1 MKKSTK
7 SLKRTPLR
15 KKTKSKTNSWYRQKA
30 VEFAKLIAK
39 HRDNYRCVKCGKS
52 AEQGYQIHGSH
63 IFPEGKYHA
72 MSFLTEN
79 IKALCARCHMD
90 WHENPL
96 DTGWFIEK
104 FPDRYK
110 KLKKMSISNDKPDY
124 KKAYEELKEKVA
136 KILQ

>member
-1 MKKSTK
+1 MKST
-7 SLKRTPLR
+7 SNLKRTPLR
-15 KKTKSKTNSWYRQKA
+15 KKSKVKTPSWYRKKA
-30 VEFAKLIAK
+30 CEYAKTIAK
-39 HRDNYRCVKCGKS
+39 HRDEYTCVKCGRS
-52 AEQGYQIHGSH
+52 AENGYQIHGSH

-72 MSFLTEN
+72 MSFIVEN

-96 DTGWFIEK
+96 DTAWFIDK

-124 KKAYEELKEKVA
+124 KKAYEELKIEVA